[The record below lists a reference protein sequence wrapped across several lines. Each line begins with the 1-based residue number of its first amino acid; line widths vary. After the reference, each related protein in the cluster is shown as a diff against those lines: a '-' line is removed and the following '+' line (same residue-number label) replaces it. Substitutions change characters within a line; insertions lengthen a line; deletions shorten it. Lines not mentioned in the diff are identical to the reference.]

1 MKLIFAS
8 HNQHKTKEIQN
19 VFQSFAEI
27 KSLSDIGFDLEIEEN
42 GLTLKDNAEIKAK
55 TIWKAT
61 QLNCFADDTG
71 LMVAALNNEPG
82 VHSARY
88 AGLEK
93 DPVANNKKLLQAL
106 NGKDNLEASFVTV
119 ICLIINR
126 EMHLFEGKLKGTIT
140 HEPKGSEGFGYDPIF
155 IPENDT
161 RTLAQLSLEEKNRI
175 SHRGKAFAQMLD
187 FIKTRV

>member
-1 MKLIFAS
+1 
-8 HNQHKTKEIQN
+8 
-19 VFQSFAEI
+19 
-27 KSLSDIGFDLEIEEN
+27 
-42 GLTLKDNAEIKAK
+42 
-55 TIWKAT
+55 
-61 QLNCFADDTG
+61 
-71 LMVAALNNEPG
+71 MVTALNNEPG

-106 NGKDNLEASFVTV
+106 NGKENWEARFVTV
-119 ICLIINR
+119 ICLILNN
-126 EMHLFEGKLKGTIT
+126 EMHYFEGELKGTIT
-140 HEPKGSEGFGYDPIF
+140 PEPKGSEGFGYDPIF

-187 FIKTRV
+187 FIKTRL

>member
-8 HNQHKTKEIQN
+8 HNHHKTKEIQH

-27 KSLSDIGFDLEIEEN
+27 KSLTDIGFDLEIEEN
-42 GLTLKDNAEIKAK
+42 GLTLKNNAEIKAK
-55 TIWKAT
+55 TIWAAT
-61 QLNCFADDTG
+61 QLSCFADDTG
-71 LMVAALNNEPG
+71 LMVTALNNEPG

-106 NGKDNLEASFVTV
+106 NGKENWGARFVTI
-119 ICLIINR
+119 ICLIINN
-126 EMHLFEGKLKGTIT
+126 EMHYFEGELKGTIT
-140 HEPKGSEGFGYDPIF
+140 PEPKGSEGFGYDPIF

-161 RTLAQLSLEEKNRI
+161 RTLAQLSLEEKNKI

-187 FIKTRV
+187 FIKNRV